1 VSFSEIANHVVEA
14 TTNIQILQGLLLVA
28 TLLVVLVVV
37 LYMRLRG
44 RVRAFARRDAQHA
57 RNLAAR
63 SEEIA
68 RLEARIADY
77 VEMEEG
83 VEELKNEVRRADAIR
98 GKSEERLRQQNAEI
112 ERVKAEAVGRM
123 AELERLRK
131 IVEHVDGL

>member
-1 VSFSEIANHVVEA
+1 MSLSEIANHAVEA
-14 TTNIQILQGLLLVA
+14 TTDIRTLQGLLLVA
-28 TLLVVLVVV
+28 TIAVVLLASMYV
-37 LYMRLRG
+37 
-44 RVRAFARRDAQHA
+44 RVRRRMRAMVRRDAQYA

>member
-1 VSFSEIANHVVEA
+1 MNVNEIANFAVVA
-14 TTNIQILQGLLLVA
+14 TTDIQVLRSLLLVA
-28 TLLVVLVVV
+28 TIAAVLLAV
-37 LYMRLRG
+37 LYLRLRL
-44 RVRAFARRDAQHA
+44 RSRAILRREAQLARSR
-57 RNLAAR
+57 AAS

-112 ERVKAEAVGRM
+112 DRVKAEAVDRM

>member
-1 VSFSEIANHVVEA
+1 VNPNEIAIYAVE
-14 TTNIQILQGLLLVA
+14 TKTMIQILWGLLLIA
-28 TLLVVLVVV
+28 SITVVGLAIVYVFAV
-37 LYMRLRG
+37 LKLRANRLRESQL
-44 RVRAFARRDAQHA
+44 ARS
-57 RNLAAR
+57 LAAK

-68 RLEARIADY
+68 RLEARVADY

-98 GKSEERLRQQNAEI
+98 GKTEERLRQQNAEI
-112 ERVKAEAVGRM
+112 DKVKAEAVDRM